1 MIFNIGE
8 IAVIQSWKLQ
18 KWRMIR
24 ISGYFFL
31 SNMLMYLNDRLFGYL
46 MLSF

>member
-8 IAVIQSWKLQ
+8 MTVIHGWKLQ

-31 SNMLMYLNDRLFGYL
+31 SNRLMYLNDRLFGYL
-46 MLSF
+46 ILSF